1 MAASELVELDQARR
15 MVLDVVGALPPTPVV
30 LDAALGRVL
39 REDISAEI
47 PVPAF
52 DSSAMDGFAVR
63 ASDLTAASPASPV
76 PLTVVGESRSGRPS
90 ELPLGGRET
99 ISIST
104 GAMLPAGADAVVK
117 IEDADTRDGVV
128 EFAVAAVAGQDVR
141 RAGEDVAPGQRV
153 LEPGIVLGPAELG
166 VLASL
171 GRAEALCSQ
180 YPRVSVVVTGDELLA
195 AGGPP
200 REGGVRDTS
209 THTIR
214 ALARCAGANVAQAA
228 CVGDDLTATT
238 AALAAARE
246 SADLVVTCGG
256 VSVGRHDHVRPALR
270 ALGARESFWGV
281 ALKPGRPTWF
291 GTLDGTPVFGL
302 PGNPVSTMVTFIL
315 LVRPALRALQ
325 GAAIDGRRFSAVL
338 DRDYEKPA
346 GRAHAVRCRLRA
358 QDDGWH
364 AEPTGAQGSHI
375 LTSMLGADALAI
387 VPSDVTAVRAG
398 ERVAL
403 EPLHGNVGV
412 TP

>member
-1 MAASELVELDQARR
+1 MAARELVELDQARR
-15 MVLDVVGALPPTPVV
+15 IVLDAVGPLPPTRVV

-39 REDISAEI
+39 REDVSAET

-52 DSSAMDGFAVR
+52 DNSAMDGFAVR
-63 ASDLTAASPASPV
+63 TSDLRGASEASPV
-76 PLTVVGESRSGRPS
+76 ALRVVGESRAGRPS
-90 ELPLGGRET
+90 ELALQGGET

-117 IEDADTRDGVV
+117 IEDAEARDGVV
-128 EFAVAAVAGQDVR
+128 EFAVAAAEGQDVR
-141 RAGEDVAPGQRV
+141 RAGEDVVPGQRV
-153 LEPGIVLGPAELG
+153 LESGIALGPAELG

-171 GRAEALCSQ
+171 GRGDALCAPR
-180 YPRVSVVVTGDELLA
+180 PRVAVVVTGDELVA
-195 AGGPP
+195 SGEHQ

-214 ALARCAGANVAQAA
+214 ALARCAGGEVGLAKLVGDEQAA
-228 CVGDDLTATT
+228 T
-238 AALAAARE
+238 AAALLAARE
-246 SADLVVTCGG
+246 NADVVVICGG
-256 VSVGRHDHVRPALR
+256 VSVGLHDHVRAALR

-291 GTLDGTPVFGL
+291 GTLQGTPVFGL
-302 PGNPVSTMVTFIL
+302 PGNPVSAMVTFTL

-325 GAAIDGRRFSAVL
+325 GAPIDERRWSAVL

-346 GRAHAVRCRLRA
+346 GRAHVVRCRLRA
-358 QDDGWH
+358 RDDGWH

-387 VPSDVTAVRAG
+387 VPANVTSVRAG
-398 ERVAL
+398 ERVSI
-403 EPLHGNVGV
+403 EPLHGSLGV
-412 TP
+412 VA

>member
-1 MAASELVELDQARR
+1 MAARELVELDQARR
-15 MVLDVVGALPPTPVV
+15 MVLDTVGALPPTPVV

-39 REDISAEI
+39 REDVSAKA

-52 DSSAMDGFAVR
+52 DGSAMDGFAVR
-63 ASDLTAASPASPV
+63 ASDLTVASAASPVA
-76 PLTVVGESRSGRPS
+76 LTVVGDSRAGRPS
-90 ELPLGGRET
+90 ELALQSGET

-104 GAMLPAGADAVVK
+104 GAMLPAGADAIVK
-117 IEDADTRDGVV
+117 LEDARTRDGVV
-128 EFAVAAVAGQDVR
+128 EFTEAAVAGQDVR

-153 LEPGIVLGPAELG
+153 LQCGIVLGAAELG

-171 GRAEALCSQ
+171 GRPEPLCSPH
-180 YPRVSVVVTGDELLA
+180 PRVSLLVTGDELLA
-195 AGGPP
+195 PGERQ

-214 ALARCAGANVAQAA
+214 ALAHCAGAEVAQAA
-228 CVGDDLTATT
+228 LVGDDLAATT
-238 AALAAARE
+238 SALAAARG
-246 SADLVVTCGG
+246 SADLVVICGG

-270 ALGARESFWGV
+270 ALGAHESFWGV

-291 GTLDGTPVFGL
+291 GALDGTPVFGL
-302 PGNPVSTMVTFIL
+302 PGNPVSAMVTFTL

-325 GAAIDGRRFSAVL
+325 GGAIDTRRWSAVL

-346 GRAHAVRCRLRA
+346 GRAHAVRCRVHAR
-358 QDDGWH
+358 DDGWH
-364 AEPTGAQGSHI
+364 ADPTGPQGSHI

-387 VPSDVTAVRAG
+387 VPRDVTAVRAG

-403 EPLHGNVGV
+403 EPLHGNIGV
-412 TP
+412 PA

>member
-1 MAASELVELDQARR
+1 MAAKELVELDQARR
-15 MVLDVVGALPPTPVV
+15 MVLDAVQALAPTPIG
-30 LDAALGRVL
+30 LDAVLGRVL
-39 REDISAEI
+39 REDISAGA

-52 DSSAMDGFAVR
+52 DNSAMDGFAVR
-63 ASDLTAASPASPV
+63 ASDLTAASAASPV
-76 PLTVVGESRSGRPS
+76 SLTVVGESRAGRPS
-90 ELPLGGRET
+90 ELALQGGET

-117 IEDADTRDGVV
+117 IEDALARDGVV
-128 EFAVAAVAGQDVR
+128 EFAEAAAQGQDVR
-141 RAGEDVAPGQRV
+141 RAGEDIASGQRV
-153 LEPGIVLGPAELG
+153 LERGIVLGPAELG

-171 GRAEALCSQ
+171 GRAHALCSPR
-180 YPRVSVVVTGDELLA
+180 PRVSVVVTGDELMA
-195 AGGPP
+195 PGERA

-214 ALARCAGANVAQAA
+214 ALARCAGGDVGPAA
-228 CVGDDLTATT
+228 LVGDDLTATMG
-238 AALAAARE
+238 AVAAARE
-246 SADLVVTCGG
+246 NADVVVISGG
-256 VSVGRHDHVRPALR
+256 VSVGLHDQVRPALS

-291 GTLDGTPVFGL
+291 GMLEGTPVFGL
-302 PGNPVSTMVTFIL
+302 PGNPVSAMVTFTL
-315 LVRPALRALQ
+315 LVRPALHALQ
-325 GAAIDGRRFSAVL
+325 GGAIDERRFSAVL

-387 VPSDVTAVRAG
+387 VARNVTAVRAG
-398 ERVAL
+398 ERVAI
-403 EPLHGNVGV
+403 EPLHGNIGV
-412 TP
+412 LA